1 MVGAEF
7 GVLSANAPGSAELC
21 SASPNHSA
29 YRPPPQWANRPE
41 QVYYRTIQSTI
52 ERAIMNAITAN
63 EIKTRG
69 VVVFEE
75 HLAEAPEAVIS
86 VRGKERY
93 VVMSVEDYREMRE
106 MELEAAWMRVKADLE
121 AGRYRKE
128 SVEEHLARISAE

>member
-1 MVGAEF
+1 
-7 GVLSANAPGSAELC
+7 
-21 SASPNHSA
+21 
-29 YRPPPQWANRPE
+29 
-41 QVYYRTIQSTI
+41 
-52 ERAIMNAITAN
+52 MNAITAN

-93 VVMSVEDYREMRE
+93 VVMSVEHYREMRE

-121 AGRYRKE
+121 AGRSRKE